1 MLRSGLIA
9 VAVAMLGTILQGCA
23 STGGKEK
30 KDSLAFMRTSQKR
43 AAAELK
49 SDQANTYAVMAVP
62 FSRVASDAYCKYL
75 VGIKSTKQITEECE
89 SLPALLS
96 TTGWIQLY
104 HSNNILSKEERAT
117 GLEFVAFGRDGPK
130 SVGEIIIG
138 FRGTDFTSLSDWRSN
153 LRWITRILPLPG
165 YDQYQVVHSHTKE
178 LVDLALKEANNK
190 IPSAVRF
197 DVYSTGHSLG
207 GGLAQLL
214 AYSDSRVKGAVVFDP
229 SPVTGYNQ
237 LVTDEQVNCSA
248 RVVRIY
254 ERGEALQYV
263 RSVLRR
269 FYNLSSNI
277 TEISFDLLH
286 AGGNPFANHSMSKF
300 RLGLDERVGTKQPI
314 PQRVGELPGDPD
326 CECYRV
332 RRPEDQSQDAMN
344 CQGSVAAAAR

>member
-1 MLRSGLIA
+1 
-9 VAVAMLGTILQGCA
+9 
-23 STGGKEK
+23 
-30 KDSLAFMRTSQKR
+30 MRTSQKR
-43 AAAELK
+43 AATELK
-49 SDQANTYAVMAVP
+49 PAQAKTYATMAVP
-62 FSRVASDAYCKYL
+62 FSRVASDAYCKHL
-75 VGIKSTKQITEECE
+75 TGTDSAKARREECNNV
-89 SLPALLS
+89 PPLLS
-96 TTGWIQLY
+96 ASGWIQLY
-104 HSNNILSKEERAT
+104 HSEEILSEEEKAT

-153 LRWITRILPLPG
+153 LRWFTRVLPLSGP
-165 YDQYQVVHSHTKE
+165 DQYQVVHSHTKE

-248 RVVRIY
+248 RIVRIY

-286 AGGNPFANHSMSKF
+286 SGGNPFANHSMSKF
-300 RLGLDERVGTKQPI
+300 RLGLDERVSTKKCSSQSISELPGDPDCEASPPVAPPNPALSI
-314 PQRVGELPGDPD
+314 SELPGDPD
-326 CECYRV
+326 CECYRD
-332 RRPEDQSQDAMN
+332 RRPNDQSKDAKN
-344 CQGSVAAAAR
+344 CPESFAAATQ